1 MADNYGLT
9 IQADSEVEIHF
20 MSHIDD
26 LQKFFSQEIDNNM
39 GNLQSI
45 DFTHFDS
52 SMVTNMNSIF
62 YGCSSL
68 ELINL
73 SNIETSSITDMNS
86 MFYGCNSLISINL
99 ADFDTS
105 NVKNMSCMFSECNS
119 LKSLNLSNFITSSI
133 TDMSKMFYNCN
144 SLNLLDISN
153 FDMRGI
159 NNDIS
164 NDMFANIDQL
174 KYFNIFNVQDN
185 NIISRSSLNKKNDLI
200 FCQKNIIIDNH
211 MALNICC
218 DYNIEKDICEGYTD
232 FERIKE
238 IHDLKLY
245 MLNESYKGEN
255 IIIEKESYSMKLS
268 KLQLSKLNDQISNIE
283 LFECEKRLKAANNI
297 DQNEDLM
304 VFEIDFKTK
313 DLSSTYIYYEIYDSS
328 LKRLDLNIC
337 NDVKINL
344 YPPVIFD
351 ESLINLIEKTSQLGY
366 NIFNES
372 DSFYNDICTKF
383 TTENGTDILLSDRKK
398 DIFTQTLNKSIC
410 QIGCEFESYNTK
422 SKKAKCNCEVSK
434 DSISEI
440 ISLNIDDLF
449 NKKSIGE
456 NFYSTLANSNFRVMK
471 CYYIAFDPSNFPRN
485 YGKTF
490 MTILLISF
498 GITMIIYFIK
508 GIIQID
514 KLLSTILELIK
525 ENNSNDKN
533 EDIDRKDEKNI
544 YKIEGQKDE
553 DKIIQKTIEYAE
565 GNISNPP
572 PPKKIKKNKSKVN
585 TFSKMLNTNSDNDNI
600 IQRRN
605 KKRIT
610 KEKVTQK
617 NGLNPEIKI
626 EKIENILNENLCTEN
641 NIYETEKKKKKQIKT
656 LLQ

>member
-1 MADNYGLT
+1 
-9 IQADSEVEIHF
+9 
-20 MSHIDD
+20 
-26 LQKFFSQEIDNNM
+26 
-39 GNLQSI
+39 
-45 DFTHFDS
+45 
-52 SMVTNMNSIF
+52 
-62 YGCSSL
+62 
-68 ELINL
+68 
-73 SNIETSSITDMNS
+73 
-86 MFYGCNSLISINL
+86 
-99 ADFDTS
+99 
-105 NVKNMSCMFSECNS
+105 
-119 LKSLNLSNFITSSI
+119 
-133 TDMSKMFYNCN
+133 
-144 SLNLLDISN
+144 
-153 FDMRGI
+153 
-159 NNDIS
+159 
-164 NDMFANIDQL
+164 
-174 KYFNIFNVQDN
+174 
-185 NIISRSSLNKKNDLI
+185 
-200 FCQKNIIIDNH
+200 
-211 MALNICC
+211 
-218 DYNIEKDICEGYTD
+218 
-232 FERIKE
+232 
-238 IHDLKLY
+238 
-245 MLNESYKGEN
+245 MLNGSYQGEN

-268 KLQLSKLNDQISNIE
+268 KLYDQNINVE
-283 LFECEKRLKAANNI
+283 LCECENILKAANNI
-297 DQNEDLM
+297 DQNDDLL

-313 DLSSTYIYYEIYDSS
+313 DLSSTYIYYEVYDSS

-351 ESLINLIEKTSQLGY
+351 ESLIYLIEKTSQLGY

-498 GITMIIYFIK
+498 GITIIIYFIK

-572 PPKKIKKNKSKVN
+572 PPRKIKKINKIKRNKSSVY
-585 TFSKMLNTNSDNDNI
+585 TSSKMLNTNNDNDNI

-605 KKRIT
+605 KKRII
-610 KEKVTQK
+610 KEKVIQK
-617 NGLNPEIKI
+617 NHIDPEIKI
-626 EKIENILNENLCTEN
+626 ENILYDELGTNN
-641 NIYETEKKKKKQIKT
+641 NIYETENNKNQTDKNDIPENTSKMKNLTDPELDDLEYEEAKIYDKRTFFQYYWSNLKQNQLIIFTFLPNSDYNVIYAKIGLFIVSFGLFFSINAFFFSDETMHKIYEDKGIFDFIYQIPQILFSSIISSIIDYILKNLSLSENAILELKSEIFENNLDFTGGQTKANQIQKKLKKKLIIFFGLSS
-656 LLQ
+656 LLMMFFWYFISCFCAVYINTQKILIHDTIFSFILSLIYPFGICLIPGIFRISALRSKNKNKECLYSFSGFVSLI